1 MRERTYEDMSMTR
14 RRFMLLAVALLA
26 LNVFFWL
33 AQSGFALPQAL
44 IQRFFGPRVIRAE
57 VVLQAADGSI
67 QDWRIDRGV
76 IVAVSGGGTSLTLRE
91 RDGTLAT
98 EQVDPRAQVR
108 PYGGSVAQL
117 HKRMRVVVYHQ
128 ANLPA
133 QIVQVGG

>member
-1 MRERTYEDMSMTR
+1 MTR
-14 RRFMLLAVALLA
+14 RRFMLLAVALVA
-26 LNVFFWL
+26 VNVFFWL

-44 IQRFFGPRVIRAE
+44 IQRFFGPHVIRAE
-57 VVLQAADGSI
+57 VVLQANDGSI
-67 QDWRIDRGV
+67 QDWRIDRGT

-117 HKRMRVVVYHQ
+117 RRRMRVVVYHQ

-133 QIVQVGG
+133 EIVQVGG

>member
-1 MRERTYEDMSMTR
+1 M
-14 RRFMLLAVALLA
+14 FLAVAVVA
-26 LNVFFWL
+26 VNVFFWL
-33 AQSGFALPQAL
+33 AEGGFAVSQAL
-44 IQRFFGPRVIRAE
+44 IQRFFGPRVVRAE

-76 IVAVSGGGTSLTLRE
+76 IVTVAGGGTSLTLRE

-108 PYGGSVAQL
+108 PLTYGSVAQL
-117 HKRMRVVVYHQ
+117 RKRMRVVVYHQ

-133 QIVQVGG
+133 EIVQVEGIVR

>member
-1 MRERTYEDMSMTR
+1 M
-14 RRFMLLAVALLA
+14 FLAVALVA
-26 LNVFFWL
+26 VNVFFWL
-33 AQSGFALPQAL
+33 AEGGFAVSQAL
-44 IQRFFGPRVIRAE
+44 IQRFFGPRVVRAE

-76 IVAVSGGGTSLTLRE
+76 IVTVAGGGTSLTLRE

-108 PYGGSVAQL
+108 PLTYGSVAQL
-117 HKRMRVVVYHQ
+117 RKRMRVVVYHQ

-133 QIVQVGG
+133 EIVQVEGIVR